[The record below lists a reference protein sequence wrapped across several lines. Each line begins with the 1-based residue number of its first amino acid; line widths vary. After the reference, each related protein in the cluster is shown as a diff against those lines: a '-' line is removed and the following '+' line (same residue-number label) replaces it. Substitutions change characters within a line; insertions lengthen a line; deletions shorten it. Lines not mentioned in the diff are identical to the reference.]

1 MFLYFFGKLF
11 CLVVYETLRPAQLA
25 KSLNP
30 GHLGEDSPTESKLT
44 FEVRWRCENSPHFMP
59 CDNQTFHSSPF
70 LPLTGWIACIF
81 LRSSCH
87 AMVYWHVGS
96 CKISHPNWS
105 HVEKNQLPLS
115 PVILISQAGY
125 WNNHY
130 CITTTTTATAT
141 NSSSRQNHKQLNLI
155 ISHPAALPPPRCF
168 RWCHCWHS
176 ARRLSSTP
184 SSHPV
189 FESKKRKS
197 YQKLEPETST
207 NWIGWL
213 SVGWW
218 TKFVF

>member
-1 MFLYFFGKLF
+1 MFLYCFGKLG
-11 CLVVYETLRPAQLA
+11 CLWNSSTCTACEEFNSWPFW
-25 KSLNP
+25 
-30 GHLGEDSPTESKLT
+30 EDSPTESKLT
-44 FEVRWRCENSPHFMP
+44 FEVRWRCENSPNFMP

-70 LPLTGWIACIF
+70 LPLTGWIECIF

-87 AMVYWHVGS
+87 AMVYWQFGS

-130 CITTTTTATAT
+130 CITTTTATAT

-184 SSHPV
+184 S
-189 FESKKRKS
+189 
-197 YQKLEPETST
+197 
-207 NWIGWL
+207 
-213 SVGWW
+213 
-218 TKFVF
+218 